1 MMARMTAGVTDGAAA
16 RTVVRATEDK
26 VDPVQFQSDF
36 DKFGVKSSKD

>member
-1 MMARMTAGVTDGAAA
+1 MPTGTTAGTAA
-16 RTVVRATEDK
+16 RTVARATEDK